1 MIPPISML
9 GAIGV
14 SYVIGKGYSGHYAIC
29 VVCGLNVVIHS
40 TFRVL
45 LLGSVW
51 FYGKKVGGKK
61 ITETD
66 E

>member
-29 VVCGLNVVIHS
+29 VVCGLNVDDPLN
-40 TFRVL
+40 L
-45 LLGSVW
+45 LTEIL
-51 FYGKKVGGKK
+51 KKEKNEC
-61 ITETD
+61 ILPMNF
-66 E
+66 